1 MRDEACQSF
10 RDGSAGGWG
19 GGSLTVGGC
28 PQVIARRVNGM
39 TPVLHYP
46 LFEPHNARGIPAGH
60 ANWKMAR
67 G

>member
-1 MRDEACQSF
+1 MQDEACQSF
-10 RDGSAGGWG
+10 RDGTAAGWG

-46 LFEPHNARGIPAGH
+46 LFEPHNARDISPRKASCR
-60 ANWKMAR
+60 MP
-67 G
+67 